1 MKYKN
6 TISVVGTVKDISFDH
21 SNSKTNMYRLLIG
34 TDRLSGVTD
43 EIRVNVEE
51 YLLNCSDIQV
61 GQRVQVEGIIRTY
74 RKNSHLILVVIAKDI
89 ITSNVPEQDRNVAS
103 IEGFVC
109 KPPIFRET
117 PFGKHIIDLH
127 IAHNTD
133 SGISSYIPCIVWNK
147 LAMFYKDIQV
157 GQGVSITGRLQS
169 RKYNK
174 VIEDTVVE
182 KTVNELSIIS
192 MKPISDDKF

>member
-1 MKYKN
+1 MKYN
-6 TISVVGTVKDISFDH
+6 NSISIVGTVRELSFDH
-21 SNSKTNMYRLLIG
+21 SNSKTNMYRMLIT
-34 TDRLSGVTD
+34 TDRLSGVSD
-43 EIRVNVEE
+43 EIRVNIEE
-51 YLLNCSDIQV
+51 YLLGCHDIKVGSRIQV
-61 GQRVQVEGIIRTY
+61 DGIIRTY
-74 RKNSHLILVVIAKDI
+74 RKDSHLILVVIAKNIVTVD
-89 ITSNVPEQDRNVAS
+89 VPKQDRNVAS

-109 KPPIFRET
+109 KPPVFRET

-133 SGISSYIPCIVWNK
+133 SGVSSYIPCIVWNK
-147 LAMFYKDIQV
+147 LAMLYKDISV

-192 MKPISDDKF
+192 LKPLQENDI